1 MLNQI
6 IINGFV
12 VKDSELKNAG
22 DKGEVLIFS
31 IAHNQRVKNPNGH
44 TTKRAIFIEVNL
56 FGTLAR
62 ALFPHIK
69 KGKEVELIGKFDISY
84 CEYNGEKQSKPFIR
98 ASEIIL
104 RGTNEQNERI

>member
-69 KGKEVELIGKFDISY
+69 KG
-84 CEYNGEKQSKPFIR
+84 
-98 ASEIIL
+98 
-104 RGTNEQNERI
+104 